1 MAEPGRPEH
10 AERQPAARAILHI
23 PTEIPEYKAP
33 FKNFLQKPGGK
44 GRFSGVTRR
53 IFGKHALPEPAWQ
66 GRDRVFVP
74 EGAVPCTR
82 GAQGSGRRGG
92 FLLYPLPRA
101 ADPRLWRLA
110 QALRTDFPDF
120 RHEKAPGGAFRGRLV
135 AFGRPQEV
143 PLPVRGSGTVRQCI
157 MEGSHRLSCGKA
169 TMSPTH
175 TNRPTT

>member
-92 FLLYPLPRA
+92 FILYPLPRA

-120 RHEKAPGGAFRGRLV
+120 RHEKSPRRGFSGPPCGFRAARRRFRSPCGGAERYVSASWKAATGS
-135 AFGRPQEV
+135 AAGRP
-143 PLPVRGSGTVRQCI
+143 R
-157 MEGSHRLSCGKA
+157 
-169 TMSPTH
+169 
-175 TNRPTT
+175 